1 MVERVSFQSA
11 PSLSFQNNGS
21 GRQSDNLRE
30 RIQALSSWAEEVEE
44 KSTGIEAISE
54 KSRSTRHSSAPSL
67 WAYLNPRSTMHQG
80 FSLDDLSEHVQG
92 GRRDFVGPLGDMYP
106 NDTILRPQRHC
117 AETWREVM
125 SINESWP
132 TQKAEDTGMVSF
144 WHAML
149 AASRKLRTAFAALK
163 TIATNRKFKL
173 WMLEDVMVAAGQLT
187 NTLVSGQDNSA
198 R

>member
-1 MVERVSFQSA
+1 
-11 PSLSFQNNGS
+11 
-21 GRQSDNLRE
+21 
-30 RIQALSSWAEEVEE
+30 
-44 KSTGIEAISE
+44 
-54 KSRSTRHSSAPSL
+54 
-67 WAYLNPRSTMHQG
+67 
-80 FSLDDLSEHVQG
+80 
-92 GRRDFVGPLGDMYP
+92 
-106 NDTILRPQRHC
+106 
-117 AETWREVM
+117 M

-187 NTLVSGQDNSA
+187 NTLGLSFEFDHNTNISKIPASDRMWFNFEGQKHRHDQLLSKIWVVVRRLEQCLQERQCSGDVIEELCGSYMKFHSYLTITAKVVLEDALYFYRQHLDENQFSCVCHQRYADNTGM
-198 R
+198 